1 MPTEAE
7 LRTWLREGDLGSPTR
22 EADTGSVIRRSRRR
36 RLPRQ
41 LAAGGTLTLAIAG
54 IGVAGFTG
62 LRTMPMGASVSDAG
76 AESAPEVF
84 SGQDAGE
91 AASGGAIQAAPASK
105 LNPCG
110 GGMADVA
117 PSAGLVLETRFAP
130 SAPADGQS
138 VDGTVTLTN
147 TGTERIVGTTA
158 ATPAIT
164 LSQGGK
170 VLWHSNGPMIM
181 MVVEVDLAPGESLD
195 YPASFTAVQCA
206 EEDEM
211 SESFRDDLPALGAG
225 NYDLSAAI
233 DLLGADGSPMP
244 TITGPLSRITLE

>member
-7 LRTWLREGDLGSPTR
+7 LRAWLRDGDLGSPAR
-22 EADTGSVIRRSRRR
+22 EADAGTVIRRSRRR

-62 LRTMPMGASVSDAG
+62 LRGAPMGASVSDAS
-76 AESAPEVF
+76 AESAPETF
-84 SGQDAGE
+84 PGEDAGD
-91 AASGGAIQAAPASK
+91 AADGGAIEPAPAST

-110 GGMADVA
+110 GSIATVA

-130 SAPADGQS
+130 SVPADGQS
-138 VDGTVTLTN
+138 VDGVVTLTN
-147 TGTERIVGTTA
+147 TGTERITGTTA

-164 LSQGGK
+164 LSQDGD

-181 MVVEVDLAPGESLD
+181 MVVEVDLAPGDSLE
-195 YPASFTAVQCA
+195 YPASFTAVQCG
-206 EEDEM
+206 EEDEA

-225 NYDLSAAI
+225 SYELSAAI
-233 DLLGADGSPMP
+233 DFLAADGSRMP
-244 TITGPLSRITLE
+244 TVTGPRSPITLD

>member
-7 LRTWLREGDLGSPTR
+7 LRAWLREGDLGASAP
-22 EADTGSVIRRSRRR
+22 EADAGSVIRRSRRR

-54 IGVAGFTG
+54 IGVAGVTG
-62 LRTMPMGASVSDAG
+62 LRSMPMGASVSDAT
-76 AESAPEVF
+76 AESAPEAF
-84 SGQDAGE
+84 SGEDAGDS
-91 AASGGAIQAAPASK
+91 ADGGAIHAAPASK

-110 GGMADVA
+110 GSIADTA
-117 PSAGLVLETRFAP
+117 PSIGLVLETRFAP

-147 TGTERIVGTTA
+147 TGTERITGTTA

-164 LSQGGK
+164 LSQDGE

-181 MVVEVDLAPGESLD
+181 MVVEVDLAPGESLE
-195 YPASFTAVQCA
+195 YPASFTAVQCGVQ
-206 EEDEM
+206 DEL
-211 SESFRDDLPALGAG
+211 SDSFRDDLPALDEGS
-225 NYDLSAAI
+225 YEISAAI
-233 DLLGADGSPMP
+233 DFLAADGSPLP
-244 TITGPLSRITLE
+244 TVTGPLAPITLG

>member
-7 LRTWLREGDLGSPTR
+7 LRTWLREGDLGSPAR
-22 EADTGSVIRRSRRR
+22 EADAGSVIRRSRRR

-62 LRTMPMGASVSDAG
+62 LRGAPMGTTMTDATT
-76 AESAPEVF
+76 ESAPESL
-84 SGQDAGE
+84 SGPDAGD
-91 AASGGAIQAAPASK
+91 ATGGEAIQAAPASK

-110 GGMADVA
+110 GTIADVA

-147 TGTERIVGTTA
+147 TGTERITGTSA

-164 LSQGGK
+164 LSQDGE

-195 YPASFTAVQCA
+195 YPASFTAVQCG
-206 EEDEM
+206 EQDELT
-211 SESFRDDLPALGAG
+211 ESFRDDLPALDKGS
-225 NYDLSAAI
+225 YEISAAI
-233 DLLGADGSPMP
+233 DFLAADGSPLP
-244 TITGPLSRITLE
+244 TVTGPLAPITLG